1 MSNITLK
8 VDGMSCGG
16 CEKSIR
22 SALLE
27 HTGVSEVAASHEA
40 GTVSIDFDAAHIN
53 AAQLSAAIEAAG
65 FDVAA

>member
-1 MSNITLK
+1 MEKITLK

-27 HTGVSEVAASHEA
+27 HAGVSAVVASHEA
-40 GTVSIDFDAAHIN
+40 GTVSIDFDAAQIS

>member
-1 MSNITLK
+1 MQKITLK

-27 HTGVSEVAASHEA
+27 HAGVSDVVASHEA
-40 GTVSIDFDAAHIN
+40 GTVSIDFDSGQVN
-53 AAQLSAAIEAAG
+53 PAQLGAAIEAAG